1 MPLRADLDVAV
12 VRLARVVHDAP
23 HAAVLVRGERVAK
36 LPEGVALEIEACWRK
51 TGYAVRKEDFLKTE
65 QVG

>member
-51 TGYAVRKEDFLKTE
+51 RG
-65 QVG
+65 